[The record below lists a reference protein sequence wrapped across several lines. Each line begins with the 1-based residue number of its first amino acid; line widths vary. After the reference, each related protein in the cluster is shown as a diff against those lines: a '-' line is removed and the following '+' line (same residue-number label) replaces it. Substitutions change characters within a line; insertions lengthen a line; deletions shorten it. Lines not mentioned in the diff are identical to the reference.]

1 MSRSLSMTFPH
12 DLGVSEAKRRINE
25 RFELLKSQY
34 VDKIGHAE
42 MVWVG
47 DVANLRVA
55 ALGQTATA
63 EIDVQAADIKIEVQL
78 PWLLA
83 AMANK
88 IQGVLESNAQDTL
101 RIGTTKKPAKT

>member
-1 MSRSLSMTFPH
+1 MSMSRSITMTFPH
-12 DLGVSEAKRRINE
+12 DLGVAEAKTRIAE
-25 RFELLKSQY
+25 RFELMKREY
-34 VDKIGHAE
+34 VDKVGQAE

-63 EIDVQAADIKIEVQL
+63 EIDVKPAEIKIEVHL

-83 AMANK
+83 AMASK
-88 IQGVLESNAQDTL
+88 VQGLLKTNAEATL
-101 RIGTTKKPAKT
+101 RIGTTKKV